1 MLYQEQQ
8 LCILDNVS
16 SDERNWFI
24 TCNSRVRQLL
34 WLLTHGI
41 PDAATLF
48 ILVFFTY
55 PEKLPR
61 SRVSWSHF
69 LTKNSWPKPR
79 VSRLISTIV
88 AVKYLLKSPL
98 GLCSSESYEFP
109 SAWFWLLLSSCRACC
124 CAKGRREIRTNRLEY
139 PSLISIGLFCWFSM
153 VESMFSE
160 HSAAESC
167 PVV

>member
-48 ILVFFTY
+48 ILVF
-55 PEKLPR
+55 LPTQR
-61 SRVSWSHF
+61 NYQDHVSHNH
-69 LTKNSWPKPR
+69 TSWPKILDR
-79 VSRLISTIV
+79 SHVFLISTIV

-139 PSLISIGLFCWFSM
+139 PSLISVGLFCWFSM